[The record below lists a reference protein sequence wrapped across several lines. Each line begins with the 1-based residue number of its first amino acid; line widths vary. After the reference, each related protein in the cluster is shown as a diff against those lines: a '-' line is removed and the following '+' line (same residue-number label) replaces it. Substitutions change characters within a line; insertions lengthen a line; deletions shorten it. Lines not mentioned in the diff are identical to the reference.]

1 MAFTKNHR
9 TPAQLTAHARAAF
22 RVHVE
27 AFETAG
33 LLPLEASPTLN
44 YSVNI
49 GQSVLPA
56 AASFRSFN
64 TESEVGTL
72 EGGQTAEG
80 KLPPISLRIPV
91 DEHQE
96 LVMYGMEDAIGE
108 AFEKRAARTA
118 QAVGSRFVLAQVEA
132 IVTGKVTIQERNL
145 NVVVDFGRKSA
156 QTGTAPTLWNA
167 AGADPIAD
175 LDGMRAIMNKG
186 ISSVVMSR
194 TILALLQ
201 TNEEIIKLVVGRG
214 TDLPSRV
221 SEEDVRAVL
230 RDWGYGE
237 IRVNEQT
244 IVNRA
249 GVEQTLFPADRI
261 TMLSGSQFGN
271 TLTGVTAESLSPD
284 NGISRGEAAGLFSG
298 ATHTHDPEGY
308 NVLVSAIGLPVVQSP
323 DNTASLKVA

>member
-1 MAFTKNHR
+1 MAFSKNHR
-9 TPAQLTAHARAAF
+9 TPAQLTAYARAAF
-22 RVHVE
+22 RLHVE
-27 AFETAG
+27 QYATAAM
-33 LLPLEASPTLN
+33 LPLEASPTLT

-64 TESEVGTL
+64 TESEVGEL
-72 EGGQTAEG
+72 GGGQTAEG
-80 KLPPISLRIPV
+80 KLPPISIRIPV

-96 LVMYGMEDAIGE
+96 LVMYGMEDAIAA
-108 AFEKRAARTA
+108 AFERRAERTA
-118 QAVGSRFVLAQVEA
+118 QAVGSRFVLAQAEA
-132 IVTGKVTIQERNL
+132 LVTGKVTIAERKL
-145 NVVVDFGRKSA
+145 NVIVDFGRKAA
-156 QTGTAPTLWNA
+156 QTGTAPTLWTAN
-167 AGADPIAD
+167 GADPIAD

-186 ISSVVMSR
+186 ISSVLMSR
-194 TILALLQ
+194 AILSLLQ

-214 TDLPSRV
+214 SDLPSRV
-221 SEEDVRAVL
+221 SEEDVRSVL

-244 IVNRA
+244 IINRS
-249 GVEQTLFPADRI
+249 GVEQTLFPADKI
-261 TMLSGSQFGN
+261 VLLSGSEFGS
-271 TLTGVTAESLSPD
+271 TKLGVTAESLSPE

-308 NVLVSAIGLPVVQSP
+308 NVLVSAIGLPVVGTP